1 MNKRKYSLRYEERV
15 MEPLG
20 TRKCRLSNFK
30 LHLSLKFKLD
40 SYDSKYE
47 KSLDDKKYHKTRGI
61 ILFSDS
67 NPEFPKLNSKFYSLK
82 KWAISDYLEYYHYF
96 TTQCRAIEAYR
107 GERLVRLTKGTISND
122 ELKYLEKISSGLFK
136 IEKIVG
142 EYFLKHNVTYE
153 ELVKDLEMDIPVVV
167 LESILAKQGS
177 AKLTLSDYIK

>member
-1 MNKRKYSLRYEERV
+1 MEKRKYNLRYEERE

-47 KSLDDKKYHKTRGI
+47 KSLDDKKYHKTGGI

-67 NPEFPKLNSKFYSLK
+67 NPKFTKLNPKFYSLK
-82 KWAISDYLEYYHYF
+82 KWSISDYLEYYYYF

-136 IEKIVG
+136 IEKIIAD
-142 EYFLKHNVTYE
+142 YFLNHKVTYE
-153 ELVKDLEMDIPVVV
+153 DLVGDLEIDIPVVT
-167 LESILAKQGS
+167 LESILAGKGN